1 VLGRVLVLPVF
12 VFRVFAFPVLPV
24 FPVFVFIG
32 GAGVGVDADT
42 VGVAIALFALLAFEV
57 FVLPSAPHPIIT
69 AETATHR
76 PVAKSFL
83 INIFVLSSFSFQPI
97 DGWPMQLYSGDHPQ
111 N

>member
-1 VLGRVLVLPVF
+1 MLVLPVF
-12 VFRVFAFPVLPV
+12 VFRVFVFPVLPV
-24 FPVFVFIG
+24 LPVFVFVG

-42 VGVAIALFALLAFEV
+42 VGVVFAILLAFELAFEV

-83 INIFVLSSFSFQPI
+83 INIFVLSSLVFQPI
-97 DGWPMQLYSGDHPQ
+97 DG
-111 N
+111 